1 MTWSI
6 EEILDILPDGNLS
19 LLFYRIFDNFMKEYN
34 PEYISPSAFKY
45 SKKDGKMS
53 TNWNKYSDANQTRLG
68 GEQPPERYGIISLIV
83 KEIRLN
89 TELSK
94 LKIEHRPKVGNRA
107 HTDISGLPEYEA
119 ISKDDYRHV
128 QLLLSRLAE
137 WEINNYLI

>member
-19 LLFYRIFDNFMKEYN
+19 LLFYRIFDSFMKEHS

-45 SKKDGKMS
+45 SKEDGKMS
-53 TNWNKYSDANQTRLG
+53 TNWNKYSDANQIRLEG
-68 GEQPPERYGIISLIV
+68 KHPSDRYGVVSLIV

-89 TELSK
+89 PELSK
-94 LKIEHRPKVGNRA
+94 LKIEHTPKAGNQA

-119 ISKDDYRHV
+119 ISKEDYKHL

-137 WEINNYLI
+137 WEINNYLK